1 MTSRFL
7 GCKEIPGMGEGLL
20 FAEASDGD
28 LKAYIEKN
36 NNSMDVSLRKR
47 FCLQVTEAVAYIESR
62 DVIHSDLRLEQY
74 LVHATSR
81 TSLDILLCDF
91 GGSTCG
97 VLGLDGGHLP
107 EDPFF
112 DPTQGDT
119 STPATD
125 IFSLGSILYTIL
137 AGHLPHKPPGQ
148 FGLGEEDRYRTH
160 VYQLFARGEFPEVTN
175 LIAGSVV
182 MGCWKKK
189 YKTVKEI
196 LCALKSEMWINE
208 VEVSTI

>member
-1 MTSRFL
+1 
-7 GCKEIPGMGEGLL
+7 
-20 FAEASDGD
+20 
-28 LKAYIEKN
+28 
-36 NNSMDVSLRKR
+36 MDVSLRKR
-47 FCLQVTEAVAYIESR
+47 FCLQVIEAVAYIESR

-91 GGSTCG
+91 GGSTCPA
-97 VLGLDGGHLP
+97 LGLDGNHLP

-112 DPTQGDT
+112 DPTQDGT

-137 AGHLPHKPPGQ
+137 VGHLPHKQPGQ
-148 FGLGEEDRYRTH
+148 FGLDEEDRYRTH
-160 VYQLFARGEFPEVTN
+160 VYEHFARGEFPDVTN
-175 LIAGSVV
+175 LIAGSVI

-189 YKTVKEI
+189 YQTVKEV
-196 LCALKSEMWINE
+196 LCALKIE
-208 VEVSTI
+208 VRRDDIDAIPI